1 MLFKPKLNKYTQVFR
16 IFEKRILLVMKVS
29 ATKEKKM
36 YLRIR
41 NLCGLLGI
49 ILPWLALFSAGIADH
64 PSDDWWWSLSA
75 TYYLSPALVG
85 VLVPACI
92 VLISYIGYDNLDNF
106 ITSLAGTFGLG
117 IVLFPCKV
125 SWIPEGTPVGF
136 FQLPV
141 EISHTVHVVCAALFF
156 FIIAMNSIFQFTRSS
171 GQMTDRK
178 RIRNVI
184 YRVCGYGMLVL
195 EASFVAVRLL
205 KAPDYLV
212 MVIEILLLLL
222 FGIAWLVKGE
232 AFPFLNDKEE

>member
-1 MLFKPKLNKYTQVFR
+1 
-16 IFEKRILLVMKVS
+16 
-29 ATKEKKM
+29 M

-64 PSDDWWWSLSA
+64 PSEDWWWSLSA

-92 VLISYIGYDNLDNF
+92 VLISYIGYDSLDNL

-125 SWIPEGTPVGF
+125 SWIAEGTPVGF

-141 EISHTVHVVCAALFF
+141 ETSHVIHVVCSALFF
-156 FIIAMNSIFQFTRSS
+156 ITIAVNSIFQFTRSK
-171 GQMTDRK
+171 GVITDRK
-178 RIRNVI
+178 RIRNII
-184 YRVCGYGMLVL
+184 YRVCGYGMLALMAVL
-195 EASFVAVRLL
+195 AIMRLL
-205 KAPDYLV
+205 KAPGYFA
-212 MVIEILLLLL
+212 MIIEIVLLLL

-232 AFPFLNDKEE
+232 AFPFLNDKKE

>member
-1 MLFKPKLNKYTQVFR
+1 
-16 IFEKRILLVMKVS
+16 MKEIID
-29 ATKEKKM
+29 KEKKM

-49 ILPWLALFSAGIADH
+49 ILPWLALFSAGIAEH
-64 PSDDWWWSLSA
+64 PSKDWWWSLSA

-92 VLISYIGYDNLDNF
+92 VLISYIGYDTLDNF

-136 FQLPV
+136 FQIPV
-141 EISHTVHVVCAALFF
+141 EVSHIIHVACSALFF
-156 FIIAMNSIFQFTRSS
+156 ITIAINSIFQFTRTK
-171 GQMTDRK
+171 GVFTDQK
-178 RIRNVI
+178 RIRNII
-184 YRVCGYGMLVL
+184 YRVCGYGMLALLAVL
-195 EASFVAVRLL
+195 AILRLF
-205 KAPDYLV
+205 KAPGYFS
-212 MVIEILLLLL
+212 MIIEIVLLLL

-232 AFPFLNDKEE
+232 AFPFLNDKKA

>member
-1 MLFKPKLNKYTQVFR
+1 
-16 IFEKRILLVMKVS
+16 MKEIID
-29 ATKEKKM
+29 KEKKM

-64 PSDDWWWSLSA
+64 PSEDWWWSLSA

-85 VLVPACI
+85 VLVPASI
-92 VLISYIGYDNLDNF
+92 VLISYIGYDTLDNL

-125 SWIPEGTPVGF
+125 SWIAEGTPVGF

-141 EISHTVHVVCAALFF
+141 ETSHIIHVVCSALFF
-156 FIIAMNSIFQFTRSS
+156 ITIAMNSIFQFTRTK
-171 GQMTDRK
+171 GVFTDQK
-178 RIRNVI
+178 RIRNII
-184 YRVCGYGMLVL
+184 YRVCGYGMLALLAVL
-195 EASFVAVRLL
+195 AILRLF
-205 KAPDYLV
+205 KAPGYFS
-212 MVIEILLLLL
+212 MIIEIVLLLL

-232 AFPFLNDKEE
+232 AFPFLNDKKE

>member
-1 MLFKPKLNKYTQVFR
+1 
-16 IFEKRILLVMKVS
+16 MKEIVN
-29 ATKEKKM
+29 KEKKM

-49 ILPWLALFSAGIADH
+49 ILPWLALFSAGIAEH
-64 PSDDWWWSLSA
+64 PSKDWWWSLSA

-92 VLISYIGYDNLDNF
+92 VLISYIGYDTLDNF

-136 FQLPV
+136 FQIPV
-141 EISHTVHVVCAALFF
+141 EVSHIVHVACSALFF
-156 FIIAMNSIFQFTRSS
+156 ITIAINSIFQFTRTK
-171 GQMTDRK
+171 GVFTDQK
-178 RIRNVI
+178 RIRNII
-184 YRVCGYGMLVL
+184 YRVCGYGMLALMAVL
-195 EASFVAVRLL
+195 AILRLF
-205 KAPDYLV
+205 KAPGYFS
-212 MVIEILLLLL
+212 MIIEIVLLLL

-232 AFPFLNDKEE
+232 AFPFLNDKKA

>member
-1 MLFKPKLNKYTQVFR
+1 
-16 IFEKRILLVMKVS
+16 MKEIIN
-29 ATKEKKM
+29 KEKKM

-64 PSDDWWWSLSA
+64 PSEDWWWSLSA

-92 VLISYIGYDNLDNF
+92 VLISYIGYDSLDNL

-125 SWIPEGTPVGF
+125 SWIAEGTPVGF

-141 EISHTVHVVCAALFF
+141 ETSHVIHVVCSALFF
-156 FIIAMNSIFQFTRSS
+156 ITIAVNSIFQFTRSK
-171 GQMTDRK
+171 GVITDRK
-178 RIRNVI
+178 RIRNII
-184 YRVCGYGMLVL
+184 YRVCGYGMLALMAVL
-195 EASFVAVRLL
+195 AIMRLL
-205 KAPDYLV
+205 KAPGYFA
-212 MVIEILLLLL
+212 MIIEIVLLLL

-232 AFPFLNDKEE
+232 AFPLLNDKKE

>member
-1 MLFKPKLNKYTQVFR
+1 
-16 IFEKRILLVMKVS
+16 
-29 ATKEKKM
+29 M

-64 PSDDWWWSLSA
+64 PSEDWWWSLSA

-92 VLISYIGYDNLDNF
+92 VLISYIGYDSLDNF

-125 SWIPEGTPVGF
+125 SWIAEGTPVGF
-136 FQLPV
+136 FQIPV
-141 EISHTVHVVCAALFF
+141 EVSHIVHVICSALFF
-156 FIIAMNSIFQFTRSS
+156 FTIAMNSIFQFTRTK
-171 GQMTDRK
+171 GDVTDRK
-178 RIRNVI
+178 RVRNII
-184 YRVCGYGMLVL
+184 YRVCGYGMLALMAVL
-195 EASFVAVRLL
+195 AIMRLL
-205 KAPDYLV
+205 KAPGYFA
-212 MVIEILLLLL
+212 MIIEIVLLLL

-232 AFPFLNDKEE
+232 AFPFLNDNKNNL